1 MVCMVS
7 RQGRE
12 LQRKTKSGGRL
23 VVGCIP
29 YKLKEGEPI
38 GTSIDE
44 AIEVLV
50 ISSQKGHGMMFPKGG
65 WEEDETIDQAVARE
79 AIEEAG
85 VRGIL
90 QARLGCWNYI
100 SKRYNI
106 VYEGVMY
113 ALNVTNEL
121 PMWPE
126 MNVRKRKWV
135 SVAEAREGCQH
146 KWMTDAL
153 DRLVSQLSM
162 RCMQETAMA

>member
-1 MVCMVS
+1 MVS

-12 LQRKTKSGGRL
+12 LQRYTTTGGRV

-29 YKLKEGEPI
+29 YKLKEGNLI
-38 GTSIDE
+38 GSHIDQ

-65 WEEDETIDQAVARE
+65 WELDESIDEAVTRE
-79 AIEEAG
+79 AMEEAG
-85 VRGIL
+85 VLGTL
-90 QARLGCWNYI
+90 QGKLGSYNYI

-126 MNVRKRKWV
+126 MDTRKRRWV

-153 DRLVSQLSM
+153 DKLVSQLSNM
-162 RCMQETAMA
+162 QCMQETAMA